1 MQQEVKSTEPATA
14 GSSIGEHGAR
24 SHEQSVQTGDLSSL
38 LQRSIVNLKAMP
50 LRDRKNIWTWCV
62 VASAVVILLDI
73 IVPSPYRSASVLLAI
88 VGSFWALAFYFHWRR
103 ANDARFVK
111 ELLTEFNDRYDKLG
125 SDLQFAIW
133 NRGEFEKETQ
143 LKFIRY
149 FNLCAEEW
157 LFWKAGFIYEE
168 VWRAWENGMK
178 QYGRDPRVMALWE
191 KEKKTDSYYGFKFP
205 SVETLRS

>member
-1 MQQEVKSTEPATA
+1 MQQEVKSTER
-14 GSSIGEHGAR
+14 GAR
-24 SHEQSVQTGDLSSL
+24 SHEQSVQTGEAKSMEPRDLSSL
-38 LQRSIVNLKAMP
+38 LQRSIVNLKAP

-111 ELLTEFNDRYDKLG
+111 ELLSEFNDRYDKLG

-133 NRGEFEKETQ
+133 NRGDFEKETQ

-157 LFWKAGFIYEE
+157 LYWKAGFIYEE

-178 QYGRDPRVMALWE
+178 QYGRDPRVMALWKRE
-191 KEKKTDSYYGFKFP
+191 EATDSYYGFKFP
-205 SVETLRS
+205 

>member
-1 MQQEVKSTEPATA
+1 MHKSAQQEAKSTEQ
-14 GSSIGEHGAR
+14 GAR
-24 SHEQSVQTGDLSSL
+24 SKVESVQHGDLSSL
-38 LQRSIVNLKAMP
+38 LQRSIVNLKAP

-111 ELLTEFNDRYDKLG
+111 ELLSEFNDRYDKLG

-133 NRGEFEKETQ
+133 NRGDFEKETQ

-157 LFWKAGFIYEE
+157 LYWKAGFIYEE

-178 QYGRDPRVMALWE
+178 QYGRDPRVMALWKRE
-191 KEKKTDSYYGFKFP
+191 EATDSYYGFDFP
-205 SVETLRS
+205 SVETLRQQKTEI